1 MYLFSCGLHNTECVA
16 CLLQEFSKYTCL
28 LRSALSR
35 ANFDGRLSWAETA
48 LVADLRAG
56 WRQVFA
62 GGLTTTALVV
72 VHALGADIFCN
83 VQTCICGVIL
93 SRTLL
98 HSHGARHNLY
108 WILLVDHRTTVL
120 QIQHKPVVVY
130 HGWSHHISEHI
141 GLFRSARH
149 PIVL

>member
-1 MYLFSCGLHNTECVA
+1 MTVRGLYMYLFSCGLHNTECVTY
-16 CLLQEFSKYTCL
+16 LLKQFSRSRSTCL

-35 ANFDGRLSWAETA
+35 ANFDGRLSWAETT
-48 LVADLRAG
+48 LVADPRAG

-83 VQTCICGVIL
+83 VQTCICGVML

-108 WILLVDHRTTVL
+108 WIVLVDHDRYNSIANPT
-120 QIQHKPVVVY
+120 QAR
-130 HGWSHHISEHI
+130 G
-141 GLFRSARH
+141 GLPWMEPPH
-149 PIVL
+149 L